1 MNMLVFCRG
10 GVLEPEGTVEIKYRK
25 RDLQKTMW
33 RIDPKCRQI
42 VEKMNN
48 PQISDEDNKNFAAE
62 LKKREDLLM
71 PMYHQVAVH
80 FADLHDT
87 PGRMEA
93 VEVISVSIM
102 LKKNRCL
109 LFLAQD

>member
-1 MNMLVFCRG
+1 M
-10 GVLEPEGTVEIKYRK
+10 EIKYRK

-33 RIDPKCRQI
+33 RVDSKCRNL
-42 VEKMNN
+42 VEKMAN
-48 PQISDEDNKNFAAE
+48 PQISADENKKLAEE

-71 PMYHQVAVH
+71 PMFHQVAVH

-93 VEVISVSIM
+93 VEVISVSLSDLYIIVYEHR
-102 LKKNRCL
+102 K
-109 LFLAQD
+109 